1 MPGHLSSSGVTPTNH
16 SNTSNATASSNHHLA
31 TPLKE
36 DSPHSKS
43 SSYSPLSQS
52 SSVPEYSSPSAA
64 AAAAVTA
71 GGVVVNAPILS
82 PSSSNNNHNHHHQPA
97 NGSPGELW
105 SVARLTALER
115 NAAVAVAAAEQSIHS
130 HSNHHHPHHQPQH
143 LNGYYQGENLIISK
157 ASSGSSVSPVSMSP
171 PIYSHHA
178 LHGIGAGGGGSSA
191 SAVAAAAA
199 IQKPIATFYRHELAK
214 QFHLYRSH
222 HHHSHLHN
230 NSQQHQGAETAT
242 GASHP
247 NGVV

>member
-52 SSVPEYSSPSAA
+52 SSAPEYSSPS

-82 PSSSNNNHNHHHQPA
+82 PSSSNNNHNHHHHHLA

-230 NSQQHQGAETAT
+230 NSQQQQGAETAT